1 MHDQYDL
8 VKVKDIGDA
17 DLNGLDFEGAIGIVE
32 EVDQDIDGDT
42 LYKLLFVG
50 KYHNELSRR
59 VGTIMFYDNEL
70 EGI

>member
-1 MHDQYDL
+1 MHNQYDL
-8 VKVKDIGDA
+8 VKVKDIGEV

-42 LYKLLFVG
+42 CYRLLFVG

-59 VGTIMFYDNEL
+59 VGIPMFYDNEL